1 MEVRDR
7 KLGVEVDRSRSGAR
21 RRGGG
26 GNGTGNG
33 RIAFHFFRGLL
44 AVVSS
49 LSSRLLASPFSYQNS
64 KSPVTMKPLLPL
76 LLLSTAHGFQVQP
89 LRSAKTTLTKQ
100 QHESPPLFFAAK
112 KQGGDSSDDAVVTLV
127 HSHHLLDHKPDNMI
141 LNGGKYKLRGVGCLG
156 RPGVALCVGEQAAI
170 NKFRSKLKTA
180 MPQKKFG
187 TISIDRSS
195 IPSDE
200 LSKIR
205 DFEEATIGELRSL
218 LAKLGH
224 EHHFFTLTGID
235 PSNATQHSEEGGL
248 NSNSKKSAKKRRKK

>member
-1 MEVRDR
+1 M
-7 KLGVEVDRSRSGAR
+7 KL
-21 RRGGG
+21 
-26 GNGTGNG
+26 
-33 RIAFHFFRGLL
+33 
-44 AVVSS
+44 
-49 LSSRLLASPFSYQNS
+49 
-64 KSPVTMKPLLPL
+64 LLPL
-76 LLLSTAHGFQVQP
+76 LLLSAATIHGFQVQP

-100 QHESPPLFFAAK
+100 QHESPALLFFAAK

-141 LNGGKYKLRGVGCLG
+141 LKGGKYKLRGVGCLG

-170 NKFRSKLKTA
+170 NKFRSKLKAA

-200 LSKIR
+200 LSKIS
-205 DFEEATIGELRSL
+205 DFEEVKIGELRSL

-248 NSNSKKSAKKRRKK
+248 NSNSKKSAKKMRKK

>member
-1 MEVRDR
+1 M
-7 KLGVEVDRSRSGAR
+7 KL
-21 RRGGG
+21 
-26 GNGTGNG
+26 
-33 RIAFHFFRGLL
+33 
-44 AVVSS
+44 
-49 LSSRLLASPFSYQNS
+49 
-64 KSPVTMKPLLPL
+64 LLPL
-76 LLLSTAHGFQVQP
+76 LLLSAATIHGFQVQP

-100 QHESPPLFFAAK
+100 QHESPALLFFAAK

-141 LNGGKYKLRGVGCLG
+141 LKGGKYKLRGVGCLG

-170 NKFRSKLKTA
+170 NKFRSKLKAA

-200 LSKIR
+200 LSKIS